1 MINIIAR
8 SNKTGKNDKKYII
21 DTLIDLTDLNL
32 RTRRKKYL
40 KRKKYNFMV
49 KIQKMQKEMA
59 LNDKISKIDD
69 ELLNK
74 INANNKH
81 LEFDDFISDI
91 DLINDEAEDE
101 FLIPEK
107 ISHLEEKYISNE
119 SLLESRDKEKNTINN
134 NEEINFGQNYN
145 CNYKNKENQIFGN
158 FFLKLILY

>member
-1 MINIIAR
+1 
-8 SNKTGKNDKKYII
+8 
-21 DTLIDLTDLNL
+21 
-32 RTRRKKYL
+32 
-40 KRKKYNFMV
+40 MV
-49 KIQKMQKEMA
+49 KIQKELA
-59 LNDKISKIDD
+59 LNDKESKIED

-74 INANNKH
+74 INSNNKN
-81 LEFDDFISDI
+81 LEFDDFSSGI

-145 CNYKNKENQIFGN
+145 SNYKNKDVPIDKNIIDN
-158 FFLKLILY
+158 NNSLILSDNSMSFKIDSVSVEPLGGVFKKNIESTFFKFIN